1 MYNLKYN
8 YLKMLPKKKDSNS
21 SSSSVEIEF
30 EEIKNP
36 YSVDMN

>member
-1 MYNLKYN
+1 
-8 YLKMLPKKKDSNS
+8 MLPKKKDSNS